1 MERSK
6 HGKNYGE
13 LYLRDSCSLV
23 VSILL
28 SSMSSH
34 LLLFNDLLQING
46 VPLLLQSDI
55 VGEAS
60 DDGARQPFCMDA
72 VFVAAANAFCGE
84 MLVDD
89 NCSFNVLTSFSA
101 NVALCEKWE
110 NERQTY
116 TLLCVPP

>member
-1 MERSK
+1 
-6 HGKNYGE
+6 
-13 LYLRDSCSLV
+13 
-23 VSILL
+23 
-28 SSMSSH
+28 MSSH

-101 NVALCEKWE
+101 NVALCEFSSAE
-110 NERQTY
+110 NGKTKDKR